1 MYLRRHSTLV
11 VAICEGVFMLTAQ
24 PENIQPAL
32 LSFHETA
39 QLLGVGR
46 STVYVLVSNGDLQAV
61 KIGSRSLIKRRSA
74 ENLIER
80 LPVARVNLSPRS
92 VQSATKK

>member
-1 MYLRRHSTLV
+1 
-11 VAICEGVFMLTAQ
+11 MLAAL

-32 LSFHETA
+32 LSVPEAA

-46 STVYVLVSNGDLQAV
+46 STVYALVSTGDLQAV
-61 KIGSRSLIKRRSA
+61 KIGSRSLIRRSDA

-80 LPVARVNLSPRS
+80 LPAARVNLSPRGA
-92 VQSATKK
+92 QSPTKK

>member
-1 MYLRRHSTLV
+1 
-11 VAICEGVFMLTAQ
+11 MLLTQ
-24 PENIQPAL
+24 PKNIQPAL
-32 LSFHETA
+32 LSVPETA

-61 KIGSRSLIKRRSA
+61 KIGARSLIKRRSA

-80 LPVARVNLSPRS
+80 LPAARVNLSPRG
-92 VQSATKK
+92 VQSPTKK

>member
-1 MYLRRHSTLV
+1 
-11 VAICEGVFMLTAQ
+11 MLTAQ

>member
-1 MYLRRHSTLV
+1 
-11 VAICEGVFMLTAQ
+11 MLSAQ

>member
-1 MYLRRHSTLV
+1 MFPT
-11 VAICEGVFMLTAQ
+11 E

-32 LSFHETA
+32 LSVPDTA
-39 QLLGVGR
+39 QFLGVGR

-61 KIGSRSLIKRRSA
+61 KIGSRSLIRRSDA

-80 LPVARVNLSPRS
+80 LPAARVNLSPRG
-92 VQSATKK
+92 VQSPTKK